1 MFKHFKKS
9 VFAGV
14 LCGTVLLSVMPS
26 LGLAE
31 TVRNFHDPEGR
42 LFEEYQYVPV
52 ALRVRAKM
60 LLDKGHFMN
69 TEMYAIMKDG
79 YGLEAAD
86 AYRFAWILNDL
97 LVHMGVMKEC
107 IDHNTFVKTMPE

>member
-9 VFAGV
+9 VIAGV

-42 LFEEYQYVPV
+42 FFQEYQYVPV

-69 TEMYAIMKDG
+69 TEMYRFMKNAHG
-79 YGLEAAD
+79 FQAAED
-86 AYRFAWILNDL
+86 YRFAWILSDL
-97 LVHMGVMKEC
+97 TYHMDVMKEC
-107 IDHNTFVKTMPE
+107 IDRNILN

>member
-9 VFAGV
+9 AIAGV

-31 TVRNFHDPEGR
+31 TVRNFHDPEGI
-42 LFEEYQYVPV
+42 FFQEYQYVSV

-60 LLDKGHFMN
+60 LLDKGHFMD

-79 YGLEAAD
+79 YGLQAAD
-86 AYRFAWILNDL
+86 AYRFAWILADL
-97 LVHMGVMKEC
+97 LKHRDVMKEC
-107 IDHNTFVKTMPE
+107 IDRNTFN

>member
-9 VFAGV
+9 AIAGV

-31 TVRNFHDPEGR
+31 TVRDFDSPEGR

-79 YGLEAAD
+79 YDLQAAD

-97 LVHMGVMKEC
+97 LVHRDVMKEC
-107 IDHNTFVKTMPE
+107 IDRNTLN